1 LRVESWELNKKTRII
16 TLSALFSALC
26 LITLYIASI
35 WPTGLYGL
43 VAFASLFVAAAVI
56 ETGAKQGVY
65 VFIVCSVLGF
75 LLLPDKSA
83 AILYILFFGYYP
95 VVKNLIERIKSKA
108 VQWIFKLMVF
118 NAALTVIWVFL
129 KELLM
134 GFSERLSG
142 VWIIY
147 VLGNVVFVL
156 FDYGYSNVL
165 LLYVN
170 MVSRRIRG

>member
-1 LRVESWELNKKTRII
+1 MSKNTRRL

-26 LITLYIASI
+26 LIALYIASI

-43 VAFASLFVAAAVI
+43 VAFASLFVAAGVI
-56 ETGAKQGVY
+56 EAGTVSGIY
-65 VFIVCSVLGF
+65 VFVVSSALGI
-75 LLLPDKSA
+75 LLLPNKA
-83 AILYILFFGYYP
+83 APLLFLLFFGYYP
-95 VVKNLIERIKSKA
+95 VLKNLIEKIKSKA
-108 VQWIFKLMVF
+108 VQWFLKLLVF
-118 NAALTVIWVFL
+118 NATLTVIWVFL

-134 GFSERLSG
+134 GFSERFSG

-156 FDYGYSNVL
+156 FDYGYSNLL
-165 LLYVN
+165 LLYVS